1 MRNPFPILTLLV
13 ALLIAPVT
21 GYSADRD
28 VTLYKNPGCTCCDG
42 YAEHLRAAGYK
53 VNIQET
59 EELGDMQRAAGIPD
73 DMQGCHFFETEG
85 YAISGHVPVAAVEKL
100 FTERPDIRA
109 ISLPGMPL
117 GSPGMGG
124 QKEGPF
130 EVLGISASGDITG
143 VFSTE

>member
-1 MRNPFPILTLLV
+1 MRNPFRILIMLA
-13 ALLIAPVT
+13 ALLFSTAI
-21 GYSADRD
+21 GSSADRD

-42 YAEHLRAAGYK
+42 YAEHLRAAGYQ
-53 VNIQET
+53 VDIQET
-59 EELGDMQRAAGIPD
+59 EELGDLQRAAGIPD
-73 DMQGCHFFETEG
+73 EVQGCHFFETEG

-109 ISLPGMPL
+109 ISLPGMPA